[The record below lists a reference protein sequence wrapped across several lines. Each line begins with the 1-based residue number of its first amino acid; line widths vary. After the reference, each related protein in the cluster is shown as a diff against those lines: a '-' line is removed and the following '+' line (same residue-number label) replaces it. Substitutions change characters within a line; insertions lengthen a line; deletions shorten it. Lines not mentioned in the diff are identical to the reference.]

1 MKGVETIGT
10 KNFFLNACV
19 RLCEHTD
26 GPGVRVLAR
35 IQRPEDG
42 VLALSSLSVLLFET
56 GTQPGAHFIEHISHW
71 TCTASS
77 LVQYT
82 L

>member
-42 VLALSSLSVLLFET
+42 GSCSLITVRL
-56 GTQPGAHFIEHISHW
+56 
-71 TCTASS
+71 
-77 LVQYT
+77 T